1 MPALSK
7 ANYETVAQALAAGK
21 TQREAYQAGGYR
33 YKPAN
38 AHRLCTDPAI
48 VARVDEIVSQ
58 RYADERK
65 ARAIATQKAG
75 LEESW
80 IIERVKYVTEIA
92 LRGVP
97 TKGLN
102 GETTYGQPN
111 LNAAVRALRLCCNI
125 KGMLVHR
132 LEVGQPNEFA
142 RMSDEELDAS
152 LAATVR
158 AMGLPEPAIQQLLG
172 LRGPSKT
179 VQ

>member
-1 MPALSK
+1 MPALPK
-7 ANYETVAQALAAGK
+7 VRYETVAQALAAGK
-21 TQREAYQAGGYR
+21 TQREAYQAGGYS

-38 AHRLCTDPAI
+38 AHRLCTDPVI
-48 VARVDEIVSQ
+48 ITRVDEIVSQ

-92 LRGVP
+92 LRGIP
-97 TKGLN
+97 IKGPK

-111 LNAAVRALRLCCNI
+111 LNAAVRALSLCCNI

-132 LEVGQPNEFA
+132 HEVGEPNQFA
-142 RMSDEELDAS
+142 RMSDIELDEA
-152 LAATVR
+152 LVQQAR
-158 AMGLPEPAIQQLLG
+158 AMGFSDRAVNEIIG
-172 LRGPSKT
+172 LRGVKT
-179 VQ
+179 KH